1 MATMEEI
8 VAQIQTLRQELQESR
23 RREEDLNT
31 RLQAVQ
37 ASGAVQ
43 ATLEEMVN
51 TQKAI
56 LEASKK
62 PDRKLTLV
70 DNRGLAK
77 PNNYDGS
84 ADFLQWKIRLEAFV
98 ESVHDDFGKAMAW
111 AEDETDPIST
121 SSMSAE
127 FGDVN
132 PAQETIPDLEAKD
145 AQLYAVLQ
153 TLCEKEAFTLV
164 RSSGKGKG
172 LEAWRRLCKRYDPST
187 GGRRRALLRSVLSP
201 NRCGKVEEL
210 SAAVEI
216 WEDQVRQYENR
227 RKTDGTRPTLD
238 EDIKISILE
247 SICPV
252 EVERHLQLNQAR
264 FADYQEVRKELS
276 TYLETRIGLK
286 LKAGSYVDT
295 GGVQPMDIGAFGND
309 KAKKVCHNCGK
320 PGHFKSDCWAPGGG
334 KASSQGKSGKQG
346 KGQKGGQQSN
356 SGGKKGSPKGSKGGS
371 KGGGKTTKGKDKGK
385 GKNNKGKGK
394 AMGNV
399 EAEKEPEAEEQAGSW
414 DASGW
419 EGHDESGWNNWTE
432 GGQGSSL
439 EGNYLSLGA
448 LHRPAMVTKRHSDSE
463 SRSGLADSLVA
474 ALRNL
479 PRGTDAGLRDSGT
492 GSSGDRSVD
501 MMMRLIDE
509 NYRLRDQLRAQGD
522 QEQRSSER
530 DRSRRRRSSPRREPE
545 PEERSRDRSRRK
557 RHDSRPKRD
566 RDDNRH
572 GRRRARSESS
582 GRNRELV
589 DRTATPKNAARR
601 KSETPAASDR
611 TVSRTPRGSVGDY
624 LKSKAEARKAGEA
637 RSPTASVGDLPPG
650 MRTPRSP
657 PGPPPHKRKKLEI
670 KPEKKNEVEPEERT
684 DAKNTKPKS
693 EGAPAIKAKP
703 KPKTNSGLTSGSL
716 SVLRGTLAT
725 QLMLDAEKTNDPEL
739 KRELERQK
747 NELQQRAPRRSV
759 AITADNLN
767 DQSFH
772 DSRYYA
778 DVASG
783 KAHHIAWKNEKGR
796 RRAIL
801 DRKDG
806 VIDRARERMRLDAE
820 WHEEHAQL
828 NSGSK
833 KQDVEGLKADVE
845 TEIID
850 ERERDKDKPLEPQK
864 EAVALSR
871 REKESFRQFPKDEQ
885 ETLEKPTKK
894 KEQGP
899 RIRGPDYYRR
909 KNAARRERQKAEKAE
924 QRAKEKEGR
933 DRDRRHGWDPE
944 EDEDD
949 GGGDTESNS
958 NYLSSLLAPLGG
970 SPGEPHVVEERDG
983 WRKIEV
989 NLDTGAAATAI
1000 PTDLNLD
1007 GHARTPPQDV
1017 NYKTASAECLA
1028 DEGGVVLKG
1037 TDVYGSAKVLEGRV
1051 TGVHRTLA
1059 SGAKVARHHYMALG
1073 AHGGQLIPRNSQAGK
1088 EYAAFMEKLHKK
1100 HNCMTPVKVRNG
1112 IYLMDFWI
1120 APGTSEGSFHGPPE
1134 RV

>member
-31 RLQAVQ
+31 RLQAAQ

-111 AEDETDPIST
+111 AEDETDPISNSAMT
-121 SSMSAE
+121 AE

-432 GGQGSSL
+432 G
-439 EGNYLSLGA
+439 
-448 LHRPAMVTKRHSDSE
+448 
-463 SRSGLADSLVA
+463 
-474 ALRNL
+474 
-479 PRGTDAGLRDSGT
+479 
-492 GSSGDRSVD
+492 
-501 MMMRLIDE
+501 
-509 NYRLRDQLRAQGD
+509 RAQAW
-522 QEQRSSER
+522 RVITFLY
-530 DRSRRRRSSPRREPE
+530 
-545 PEERSRDRSRRK
+545 
-557 RHDSRPKRD
+557 
-566 RDDNRH
+566 
-572 GRRRARSESS
+572 ARC
-582 GRNRELV
+582 
-589 DRTATPKNAARR
+589 
-601 KSETPAASDR
+601 
-611 TVSRTPRGSVGDY
+611 TV
-624 LKSKAEARKAGEA
+624 
-637 RSPTASVGDLPPG
+637 PP
-650 MRTPRSP
+650 
-657 PGPPPHKRKKLEI
+657 
-670 KPEKKNEVEPEERT
+670 
-684 DAKNTKPKS
+684 
-693 EGAPAIKAKP
+693 
-703 KPKTNSGLTSGSL
+703 
-716 SVLRGTLAT
+716 
-725 QLMLDAEKTNDPEL
+725 
-739 KRELERQK
+739 
-747 NELQQRAPRRSV
+747 
-759 AITADNLN
+759 
-767 DQSFH
+767 
-772 DSRYYA
+772 
-778 DVASG
+778 
-783 KAHHIAWKNEKGR
+783 W
-796 RRAIL
+796 
-801 DRKDG
+801 
-806 VIDRARERMRLDAE
+806 
-820 WHEEHAQL
+820 
-828 NSGSK
+828 
-833 KQDVEGLKADVE
+833 
-845 TEIID
+845 
-850 ERERDKDKPLEPQK
+850 
-864 EAVALSR
+864 
-871 REKESFRQFPKDEQ
+871 
-885 ETLEKPTKK
+885 
-894 KEQGP
+894 
-899 RIRGPDYYRR
+899 
-909 KNAARRERQKAEKAE
+909 
-924 QRAKEKEGR
+924 
-933 DRDRRHGWDPE
+933 
-944 EDEDD
+944 
-949 GGGDTESNS
+949 
-958 NYLSSLLAPLGG
+958 
-970 SPGEPHVVEERDG
+970 
-983 WRKIEV
+983 
-989 NLDTGAAATAI
+989 
-1000 PTDLNLD
+1000 
-1007 GHARTPPQDV
+1007 
-1017 NYKTASAECLA
+1017 
-1028 DEGGVVLKG
+1028 
-1037 TDVYGSAKVLEGRV
+1037 
-1051 TGVHRTLA
+1051 
-1059 SGAKVARHHYMALG
+1059 
-1073 AHGGQLIPRNSQAGK
+1073 
-1088 EYAAFMEKLHKK
+1088 
-1100 HNCMTPVKVRNG
+1100 
-1112 IYLMDFWI
+1112 
-1120 APGTSEGSFHGPPE
+1120 
-1134 RV
+1134 